1 METLE
6 RIFHLIEMT
15 IIIYQRSKQLLG
27 RKAFSN
33 VGVLSFDWEKQE
45 DLIIGAFKGRKND
58 KLLGELLNN
67 NNSNKKYNA
76 GKFI

>member
-1 METLE
+1 
-6 RIFHLIEMT
+6 MT

-45 DLIIGAFKGRKND
+45 DLIIIGAFKGRKND

-67 NNSNKKYNA
+67 NNSNIKKTMLENS
-76 GKFI
+76 FD